1 MPLPGG
7 NLHILFLAFSDRSHV
22 SDATASQAS
31 SIGSEEEQLAGT
43 GSRWWYLVAAVP
55 VVYTLTLALAPLF
68 TVSVVLGNPLPTAGV
83 FLSPKVTILVL
94 GTPAL
99 LVTLSLPLALHQDLR
114 SLPTGSASDWSPD
127 RETWVL
133 LGAAGLFVP
142 GYAPVV
148 ASYYLFRRIQQ
159 VGL

>member
-1 MPLPGG
+1 
-7 NLHILFLAFSDRSHV
+7 V

-99 LVTLSLPLALHQDLR
+99 LVTLSLPLALHRDIG
-114 SLPTGSASDWSPD
+114 SLPIESSDAGWSPD
-127 RETWVL
+127 REAWVL

-148 ASYYLFRRIQQ
+148 ASYYLFRRVQR

>member
-1 MPLPGG
+1 M
-7 NLHILFLAFSDRSHV
+7 

-31 SIGSEEEQLAGT
+31 SIGSEEEQLAST

-55 VVYTLTLALAPLF
+55 VVYTLTLALAPMF
-68 TVSVVLGNPLPTAGV
+68 TVSVVLGSPLPTAGV

-114 SLPTGSASDWSPD
+114 SLPTDSAATDWSPD

-148 ASYYLFRRIQQ
+148 ASYYLFRRVQQ